1 VTEVAGTGSTV
12 PRRQLGRHLR
22 DARGRARLTVRAAAD
37 ALEWSE
43 AKIWRIETGQTSMR
57 SHDVEAMCR
66 VYGAPDELTEALK
79 GLAKET
85 KGRGWWHSYG
95 DVIPSWLDLYIGLES
110 EAAEIS
116 SYEPELVPGLF
127 QTADY
132 VRTIITTYRPE
143 LGSEE
148 IERRVALRMA
158 RQALITRVTAR
169 PTLVAVLNEA
179 ALHRP
184 VGGRRIMRN
193 QLRSLLE
200 LSELPNVSVRVVPFT
215 VGLHRGVISSRFTLL
230 RFPTN
235 SSRRESEPPVVYI
248 EGITGALYLDKPH
261 EVERHDA
268 ALSRILQE
276 VDDPDGATCQGL
288 LRAAMRRFDS

>member
-1 VTEVAGTGSTV
+1 VTEVAATGSTV

-22 DARGRARLTVRAAAD
+22 DARGRARLTVRAAAE

-95 DVIPSWLDLYIGLES
+95 DVIPDWLDLYIGLES
-110 EAAEIS
+110 EASEIS
-116 SYEPELVPGLF
+116 SYEPELVPGLC

-132 VRTIITTYRPE
+132 VRTIITTYLPE
-143 LGSEE
+143 LDSQE

-169 PTLVAVLNEA
+169 PGLVVVLNEA
-179 ALHRP
+179 VLHRP
-184 VGGRRIMRN
+184 VGGQRIMRA
-193 QLRSLLE
+193 QMRRLLE
-200 LSELPNVSVRVVPFT
+200 MSELANVSVRVVPFAIG
-215 VGLHRGVISSRFTLL
+215 VHRGVISSRFTIL
-230 RFPTN
+230 RFPAN
-235 SSRRESEPPVVYI
+235 SSGRESEPPVVYI

-261 EVERHDA
+261 EVERHGA
-268 ALSRILQE
+268 ALSRILDE
-276 VDDPDGATCQGL
+276 VDDPAGTTSQGL
-288 LRAAMRRFDS
+288 LRAAMRRFDP